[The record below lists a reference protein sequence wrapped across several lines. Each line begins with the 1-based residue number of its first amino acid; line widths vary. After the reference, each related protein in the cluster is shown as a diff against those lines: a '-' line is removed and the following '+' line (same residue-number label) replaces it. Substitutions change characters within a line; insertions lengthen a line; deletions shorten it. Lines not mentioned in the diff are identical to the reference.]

1 MLSMQKL
8 IEENAFLRDE
18 NRRLA
23 REFDDVYD
31 KAKTFDLLV
40 ALVKVLT

>member
-8 IEENAFLRDE
+8 IEENALLRDE